1 MYLPAET
8 SKWTKVDAFLVP
20 FIYFLLFFSYTPI
33 YLLLCNYP
41 IFTKQPVLS
50 AIMLFLPFFWPLFY
64 TFYTQFATP
73 SHVKNDPPNPLSCHS
88 QSDGNPSPARTRGHR
103 RPPPTSFILIL
114 GLTCERPLHLPK
126 MGFWVCVYRY
136 WKNSSLFPII
146 RPRLRHDLQMQ
157 SFHAV

>member
-114 GLTCERPLHLPK
+114 GLTCEK
-126 MGFWVCVYRY
+126 D
-136 WKNSSLFPII
+136 SSVSEKAWIFMPAFERLKKAQDPVI
-146 RPRLRHDLQMQ
+146 RRSLSRLWP
-157 SFHAV
+157 